1 MTRSRSSSKSNARK
15 LAQKTVHDGINTA
28 LQKTVNRL
36 TRKNKEQLEK
46 QFHDERLAISTN
58 ITRKA
63 YEFKPVVAKILE
75 KQKFLTDLE
84 KELNGPFSNSFTS
97 PSKSTHSKSA
107 RSKSA
112 SQTRKG
118 GKKTKKRRPTK

>member
-1 MTRSRSSSKSNARK
+1 M
-15 LAQKTVHDGINTA
+15 
-28 LQKTVNRL
+28 
-36 TRKNKEQLEK
+36 
-46 QFHDERLAISTN
+46 STK

-63 YEFKPVVAKILE
+63 YDFKPVVAKILE

-97 PSKSTHSKSA
+97 PSKSA

-112 SQTRKG
+112 LQTIKG